1 MIQFQILSG
10 KQAGSDIVVR
20 RFPFCIGRGAEADL
34 QLDDAGVWERH
45 VQIEFQR
52 GEGFAFSANSQA
64 LMLVNGERVESG
76 ILRNGDLIELGSM
89 QLRFWLA
96 RTKQRSLRFR
106 ETLTWMALIALF
118 GGQIALIY
126 WLLN

>member
-20 RFPFCIGRGAEADL
+20 HFPFCIGRGADADL
-34 QLDDAGVWERH
+34 QLDDAGVWDRH
-45 VQIEFQR
+45 VQIEFQA
-52 GEGFAFSANSQA
+52 GEGFTFSVNTQA
-64 LMLVNGERVESG
+64 LTLVNGERVESG
-76 ILRNGDLIELGSM
+76 VLRNGDLIELGSM
-89 QLRFWLA
+89 RLRFWLA
-96 RTKQRSLRFR
+96 RSKQKSLRFR

>member
-20 RFPFCIGRGAEADL
+20 RFPFCIGRGPDADL
-34 QLDDAGVWERH
+34 PLDEAGVWERQ
-45 VQIEFQR
+45 VQIEFRR
-52 GEGFAFSANSQA
+52 GEGFAFSTNAQA
-64 LMLVNGERVESG
+64 LTRVNGERVESG
-76 ILRNGDLIELGSM
+76 LLRNGDVIEMGST

-96 RTKQRSLRFR
+96 PGKQKSFRFR
-106 ETLTWMALIALF
+106 ETLTWTALVTLLA
-118 GGQIALIY
+118 GQIALIY

>member
-45 VQIEFQR
+45 LQIEFQR
-52 GEGFAFSANSQA
+52 GEGFAFSAKSQA
-64 LMLVNGERVESG
+64 LILVNGERVESG
-76 ILRNGDLIELGSM
+76 LLRNGDLIELGAL

-96 RTKQRSLRFR
+96 RSRQKGLRFR
-106 ETLTWMALIALF
+106 ETLTWTALVALF
-118 GGQIALIY
+118 GGQIVLIY